1 MTKGDLGKILQVLS
15 EGMEAGD
22 VSAWNGLVGGPWW
35 LNSRGAGK
43 FHSF

>member
-1 MTKGDLGKILQVLS
+1 MLS

-22 VSAWNGLVGGPWW
+22 VSARTGLVGGPWW

-43 FHSF
+43 FLRF